1 MLTPLK
7 VSINTKFSKNLNE
20 SNTIL
25 GEFLNSFHPS
35 HRCLYIV
42 YDISCLISAIC
53 NCQKIIYFILWSI
66 FLLAIFGDISFIT
79 YLIKLTY
86 IFGKAISSLQWCITK
101 YSVLYKPG
109 FSGHPIQ
116 HFLVFLNVKLQKRKT
131 TWTLN
136 KAQVQLASTISL
148 SCDSSTGMNFS
159 QSTTYTH
166 TLCHNS

>member
-1 MLTPLK
+1 M
-7 VSINTKFSKNLNE
+7 SKNYL
-20 SNTIL
+20 
-25 GEFLNSFHPS
+25 F
-35 HRCLYIV
+35 
-42 YDISCLISAIC
+42 
-53 NCQKIIYFILWSI
+53 YFVVN
-66 FLLAIFGDISFIT
+66 FFTFAIFGDISFIT

-136 KAQVQLASTISL
+136 KAQVQLASTVSL

-166 TLCHNS
+166 TLCHNSRWV